1 MSDAAD
7 IAQPLEGRVGS
18 LPAGLR
24 DGDEGALRELVRS
37 LAPQAFALAQRVA
50 GATAAEAVVEEVF
63 LLAWREPQRWSEA
76 AFELELLRCVRDA
89 ALAVRRRGISA
100 AAAAG
105 QLESAAGQLESAA
118 GQLESAAAAFA
129 DGAAGVAMPVSVAE
143 QERVRAALFA
153 LDDRQRELL
162 LSAWLDGAGEAEE
175 GAALTEALARFADA
189 IEASA

>member
-1 MSDAAD
+1 MSDAAE
-7 IAQPLEGRVGS
+7 ITQPLEGRVGS

-24 DGDEGALRELVRS
+24 DGDENALRKLVRS

-63 LLAWREPQRWSEA
+63 LLAWREPQRWSDA

-105 QLESAAGQLESAA
+105 QLESAA
-118 GQLESAAAAFA
+118 AAFA
-129 DGAAGVAMPVSVAE
+129 DDAAAVAMPVGVAE

-162 LSAWLDGAGEAEE
+162 LSAWLDGAGEADE

-189 IEASA
+189 IEASG

>member
-7 IAQPLEGRVGS
+7 IAQPLEARIES

-24 DGDEGALRELVRS
+24 DGDEDALRELVRS
-37 LAPQAFALAQRVA
+37 LAPQALALAQRVA
-50 GATAAEAVVEEVF
+50 GASAAEAVVEEVF

-76 AFELELLRCVRDA
+76 AFELELLRSVRDV

-100 AAAAG
+100 AAAVVR
-105 QLESAAGQLESAA
+105 LESSAV
-118 GQLESAAAAFA
+118 AAFA
-129 DGAAGVAMPVSVAE
+129 GAPPAVAVSVSAAD

-162 LSAWLDGAGEAEE
+162 LSAWLDGVGDADDADG